1 MDLRRFYELA
11 AVISTRAYLGIYKE
25 SPVGLISE
33 PQNDDDL
40 ISNAHKIINGLIS
53 KTNDRN
59 LMEISGR
66 DIMLGSRRAVGILVN
81 VLYSEGNRLWLLKL
95 NAAEERSRRAAYDNY
110 DLDSNRDVCSL
121 LSDIPKKTS
130 FHGVGTRDQTN
141 PIDGT
146 ENDAIALFDGQHH
159 SIIDVD
165 DGISRTDT
173 FSSSDIKT
181 DSDGYNYRSG
191 YPGLSHI
198 AGLRKKR
205 ASSAPSRSKTGP
217 RGRIARAQAAA
228 VDRLFSAG
236 KGRDKT
242 TLRISNPRNS
252 GNSNLKGAE
261 KGDVLPYTYDMKSGR
276 KIVLNKA
283 YLDSVARQRNIEAM
297 GNIKKLSEI
306 GGGKSDDILPPVP
319 IRAEWPGKST
329 GASVDKWLK
338 RMTASNTDDSSSSLR
353 PQIYDAYQLMEKLDM
368 IFSVEH
374 CFNCAH
380 HSVAL
385 RHDAKEYLRNSNESL
400 RVVAQLAYGESLDHY
415 FILYNIY
422 CASVAN
428 AD

>member
-130 FHGVGTRDQTN
+130 FYGVGARDQTN
-141 PIDGT
+141 PIDGL

-242 TLRISNPRNS
+242 TLKISNLRSS
-252 GNSNLKGAE
+252 GNTNLKGAD

-297 GNIKKLSEI
+297 GNIKKLSDV

-338 RMTASNTDDSSSSLR
+338 RMTASNTDDNSSFLR
-353 PQIYDAYQLMEKLDM
+353 PQIYDAYQLMENLDM

-385 RHDAKEYLRNSNESL
+385 RHDAKEYLRNANESL
-400 RVVAQLAYGESLDHY
+400 RVVALLAYGESFDHY
-415 FILYNIY
+415 FL
-422 CASVAN
+422 
-428 AD
+428 

>member
-25 SPVGLISE
+25 SPVGLILE

-95 NAAEERSRRAAYDNY
+95 NAAEQRSRRTAYDNY
-110 DLDSNRDVCSL
+110 DKDSNGDVCSF
-121 LSDIPKKTS
+121 LSDLPNKS
-130 FHGVGTRDQTN
+130 ALSGVRARSHIK
-141 PIDGT
+141 PIDDT

-159 SIIDVD
+159 NIIDVD

-173 FSSSDIKT
+173 FGSSDIKM
-181 DSDGYNYRSG
+181 DSDRYSYRVG
-191 YPGLSHI
+191 DDILSQV
-198 AGLRKKR
+198 GRQTKKR
-205 ASSAPSRSKTGP
+205 ASSAPSRSKSGP
-217 RGRIARAQAAA
+217 RGRIAQAQAAA

-236 KGRDKT
+236 KNRDKSIASQQ
-242 TLRISNPRNS
+242 RISA
-252 GNSNLKGAE
+252 NSNSKGTD
-261 KGDVLPYTYDMKSGR
+261 KGDGLPYTYDMKSGR
-276 KIVLNKA
+276 KVVLNRA
-283 YLDSVARQRNIEAM
+283 YLDSVARQRNLEAV
-297 GNIKKLSEI
+297 GNIKKLTDI
-306 GGGKSDDILPPVP
+306 GGGKSDNVLPPVP
-319 IRAEWPGKST
+319 IRPEWPGKST
-329 GASVDKWLK
+329 CASVDKWMK
-338 RMTASNTDDSSSSLR
+338 RMTTSNTDDNSIYLR
-353 PQIYDAYQLMEKLDM
+353 PLMYGAYQLMEKLDL

-385 RHDAKEYLRNSNESL
+385 RHDAKEYLRNANEAL
-400 RVVAQLAYGESLDHY
+400 RVVAQLAYGEL
-415 FILYNIY
+415 IY
-422 CASVAN
+422 LSCLEFQVCLSPVSK
-428 AD
+428 